1 MLQSMR
7 DKAKSWV
14 TFIVVGIIAF
24 MMAIT
29 GLETL
34 APNPNNPN
42 VATVNGEDITRAQL
56 TQSLEQQRRMLIQQ
70 MGDQFDPSL
79 IDENLLKESVLQ
91 SLIDRT
97 LLLQEAKDGGMGV
110 GQKELDAMIISM
122 PEFQQDGKFNQD
134 RFMMMVRSFGMS
146 PAQFRVLLSD
156 ETVLQQIQAGV
167 ASTEFVT
174 QSEINKL
181 TALESQKRDIAW
193 LTLDVA
199 KIRDSIEPTDE
210 QINEYYEAHGD
221 QYMTPEQVEISFV
234 EMDKSSMVSDLEVDE
249 QEIKDEYQ
257 RRLQDIEENAAD
269 TQTVSTILIQTGEKR
284 SLEEARKVAAEVE
297 SKIKAGEDFAKLA
310 EAYSDDPVT
319 AAKGGDMGQVQPG
332 IFGDTFDDTV
342 ASLEPGQVSAP
353 VETDFGMQIIK
364 VTAREK
370 PSIPSFNELKD
381 EIKADLKSQ
390 ESETVY
396 LDKTRQMA
404 DISFEA
410 SDLAQPA
417 EQLGLTIQSAGPF
430 TRQGGSTELTSNAKV
445 IAAAFSDDVLELGA
459 NSELIELSPKKA
471 MVLRVKKHLKPE
483 LRPLAEVKDSIVQ
496 AIKVEQARE
505 QLVSKADAL
514 QAQLVAGES
523 LEKVAESAGLKWT
536 ESKEIAR
543 RQQGVPQQL
552 LTESFK
558 MPHPEVGQSTFATAE
573 LSNGDIAVIALSKV
587 IEGKSTEADAA
598 RDRMMAG
605 YIANGNGRNLFTE
618 YLKSLKESAKVKI
631 TKEEEL

>member
-97 LLLQEAKDGGMGV
+97 LLLQEAKDGGMGL

-156 ETVLQQIQAGV
+156 ETVLAQIQAGV
-167 ASTEFVT
+167 AGTEFVT
-174 QSEINKL
+174 QSEINRL
-181 TALESQKRDIAW
+181 TALENQKRDIAW

-199 KIRDSIEPTDE
+199 KIRESIEPTED
-210 QINEYYEAHGD
+210 QIKAYYEAHGD

-234 EMDKSSMVSDLEVDE
+234 EMDKASLVNGLDVDE
-249 QEIKDEYQ
+249 QDVKDEYQ

-269 TQTVSTILIQTGEKR
+269 TQTVSTILIQTGEQR
-284 SLEEARKVAAEVE
+284 SIEEARKIASEVE
-297 SKIKAGEDFAKLA
+297 ARLKAGEDFAKLA
-310 EAYSDDPVT
+310 EEYSDDPVT
-319 AAKGGDMGQVQPG
+319 ASKGGDMGVVQPG
-332 IFGDTFDDTV
+332 IFGDDFDDTV
-342 ASLEPGQVSAP
+342 ASLEAGQVSAP

-364 VTAREK
+364 VTSREK
-370 PSIPSFNELKD
+370 PVIPSFD
-381 EIKADLKSQ
+381 DLKAEIEKDLKNQ
-390 ESETVY
+390 EVETAY
-396 LDKTRQMA
+396 LDKTRQLA

-417 EQLGLTIQSAGPF
+417 EQLGLTIQDAGPF
-430 TRQGGSTELTSNAKV
+430 TRQGGTTEVTSNSKV
-445 IAAAFSDDVLELGA
+445 IAAAFGDDVLELGA
-459 NSELIELSPKKA
+459 NSELIELSPEKA

-483 LRPLAEVKDSIVQ
+483 LRPLDDVKDSIVQ
-496 AIKVEQARE
+496 AIKIEEARD
-505 QLVSKADAL
+505 QLVSKAEAIQSKL
-514 QAQLVAGES
+514 AAGEAA
-523 LEKVAESAGLKWT
+523 EKVAESEGLKWT
-536 ESKEIAR
+536 ESKAIAR

-558 MPHPEVGQSTFATAE
+558 MPHPESGKATYASSE
-573 LSNGDIAVIALSKV
+573 LSNGDIAVIALTKV
-587 IEGKSTEADAA
+587 IEGQPSKSDAA
-598 RDRMMAG
+598 RDRMMAN

-618 YLKSLKESAKVKI
+618 YVKSLKETAKVKI
-631 TKEEEL
+631 TKEEE

>member
-91 SLIDRT
+91 SLVDRT
-97 LLLQEAKDGGMGV
+97 LLLQEAKNGGMGM

-156 ETVLQQIQAGV
+156 ETVLQQIQAGI
-167 ASTEFVT
+167 AGSEFVT
-174 QSEINKL
+174 PSEIKRL
-181 TALESQKRDIAW
+181 TALENQKRDIAW

-199 KIRDSIEPTDE
+199 KVRESIVPTED
-210 QINEYYEAHGD
+210 QITAYYESHGD
-221 QYMTPEQVEISFV
+221 QYMTPEQVEISFI
-234 EMDKSSMVSDLEVDE
+234 EMDKASLVEGLVVEE
-249 QEIKDEYQ
+249 QDIKDEYQ
-257 RRLQDIEENAAD
+257 RRLQDIEENAGD
-269 TQTVSTILIQTGEKR
+269 TQTVSTILIQTGGQR
-284 SLEEARKVAAEVE
+284 SLEEARKIAADVE
-297 SKIKAGEDFAKLA
+297 SKLKAGEDFAKLA
-310 EAYSDDPVT
+310 ENYSDDPVT
-319 AAKGGDMGQVQPG
+319 AVKGGDMGQVQPG
-332 IFGDTFDDTV
+332 IFGDTFDETV

-370 PSIPSFNELKD
+370 PTIPGFDELKD
-381 EIKADLKSQ
+381 EIAAELKSQ
-390 ESETVY
+390 EAETVY
-396 LDKTRQMA
+396 LDKTRQLA
-404 DISFEA
+404 DISFES

-417 EQLGLTIQSAGPF
+417 EQLGLTIQSTGPF
-430 TRQGGSTELTSNAKV
+430 TRQGGTTDITSNSKV
-445 IAAAFSDDVLELGA
+445 TAAAFSDDVLELGA
-459 NSELIELSPKKA
+459 NSELIELSPEKA

-496 AIKVEQARE
+496 VIKMEEARD
-505 QLVSKADAL
+505 QLVSKAEAL
-514 QAQLVAGES
+514 QAKLKTGEAAD
-523 LEKVAESAGLKWT
+523 KVAESEGLQWT
-536 ESKEIAR
+536 ESKAIAR
-543 RQQGVPQQL
+543 RQQGVPPQL

-558 MPHPEVGQSTFATAE
+558 MPHPEAEQSTYASTE
-573 LSNGDIAVIALSKV
+573 LGNGDIAVIALNKV
-587 IEGKSTEADAA
+587 IEGQPTQADAA
-598 RDRMMAG
+598 RDRMMAS

-618 YLKSLKESAKVKI
+618 YLKSLKETAKVKI
-631 TKEEEL
+631 IKEE

>member
-14 TFIVVGIIAF
+14 TFVVVGIIAF

-79 IDENLLKESVLQ
+79 IDEKQLRESVLQ
-91 SLIDRT
+91 SLIDRS
-97 LLLQEAKDGGMGV
+97 LLLQEAKNGGMGL
-110 GQKELDAMIISM
+110 GQKELDAMIVRM
-122 PEFQQDGKFNQD
+122 PEFQQDGKFDQD
-134 RFMMMVRSFGMS
+134 RFMMMVRSLGMS

-167 ASTEFVT
+167 AGSEFVT
-174 QSEINKL
+174 QSEINRL
-181 TALESQKRDIAW
+181 TALESQKRAIAW

-199 KIRDSIEPTDE
+199 KVRDSIEPTED
-210 QINEYYEAHGD
+210 QIKSYYEAHRD

-234 EMDKSSMVSDLEVDE
+234 EMGRASLVDDLEVDE
-249 QEIKDEYQ
+249 QAVKDEYQ

-269 TQTVSTILIQTGEKR
+269 TQTVSTILIQTGDQR
-284 SLEEARKVAAEVE
+284 SLEEARKIAAEVE
-297 SKIKAGEDFAKLA
+297 SRLKAGEAFAKLA
-310 EAYSDDPVT
+310 EEYSDDPVT
-319 AAKGGDMGQVQPG
+319 SAKGGDMGQVQPG
-332 IFGDTFDDTV
+332 IFGDTFDETV
-342 ASLEPGQVSAP
+342 ASLEPGQVSKP
-353 VETDFGMQIIK
+353 VETDFGVQIIK
-364 VTAREK
+364 LTSREK
-370 PSIPSFNELKD
+370 PVIPSFDELKN
-381 EIKADLKSQ
+381 EIAIGLKTQ
-390 ESETVY
+390 EAETIY
-396 LDKTRQMA
+396 LDKTRKLA

-417 EQLGLTIQSAGPF
+417 EQLGLTIQTAGPF
-430 TRQGGSTELTSNAKV
+430 TRQGGSTDVTSNAKV

-459 NSELIELSPKKA
+459 NSELIELSPEKA

-483 LRPLAEVKDSIVQ
+483 LRPMAEVQDSIVQ
-496 AIKVEQARE
+496 ALKIEEARE
-505 QLVSKADAL
+505 QLVNRAEAL
-514 QAQLVAGES
+514 QAKLVAGDTV
-523 LEKVAESAGLKWT
+523 KQVAESEGLNWT
-536 ESKEIAR
+536 EVKTIAR
-543 RQQGVPQQL
+543 REQGVPQPL

-558 MPHPEVGQSTFATAE
+558 MPHPVDGKSSYASVE
-573 LSNGDIAVIALSKV
+573 LSNGDIAVVALSKV
-587 IEGKSTEADAA
+587 IEGKPIEADTASN
-598 RDRMMAG
+598 RMMAS

-618 YLKSLKESAKVKI
+618 YLKSLKETAKVKI
-631 TKEEEL
+631 TKEEE

>member
-91 SLIDRT
+91 SLVDRT
-97 LLLQEAKDGGMGV
+97 LLLQEAKNGGMGM

-156 ETVLQQIQAGV
+156 ETVLQQIQAGI
-167 ASTEFVT
+167 AGTEFVT
-174 QSEINKL
+174 PSEIKRL
-181 TALESQKRDIAW
+181 TALENQKRDIAW
-193 LTLDVA
+193 LALDVA
-199 KIRDSIEPTDE
+199 KVRESIVPTED
-210 QINEYYEAHGD
+210 QITAYYESHGD
-221 QYMTPEQVEISFV
+221 QYMTPEQVEISFI
-234 EMDKSSMVSDLEVDE
+234 EMDKASLLEGLVVEE
-249 QEIKDEYQ
+249 QDIKDEYQ
-257 RRLQDIEENAAD
+257 RRLQDIEENAGD
-269 TQTVSTILIQTGEKR
+269 TQTVSTILIQTGGQR
-284 SLEEARKVAAEVE
+284 SLEEARKIAAEVE
-297 SKIKAGEDFAKLA
+297 SKLKAGEDFAKLA
-310 EAYSDDPVT
+310 ENYSDDPVT
-319 AAKGGDMGQVQPG
+319 AVKGGDMGQVQPG
-332 IFGDTFDDTV
+332 IFGDTFDETV

-370 PSIPSFNELKD
+370 PTIPGFGELKD
-381 EIKADLKSQ
+381 EIAAELKSQ
-390 ESETVY
+390 EAETVY
-396 LDKTRQMA
+396 LDKTRQLA
-404 DISFEA
+404 DISFES

-417 EQLGLTIQSAGPF
+417 EQLGLTIQSTGPF
-430 TRQGGSTELTSNAKV
+430 TRQGATTDITSNSKV
-445 IAAAFSDDVLELGA
+445 TAAAFNDDVLELGA
-459 NSELIELSPKKA
+459 NSELIELSPEKA

-496 AIKVEQARE
+496 VIKMEEARD
-505 QLVSKADAL
+505 QLVSKAGAL
-514 QAQLVAGES
+514 QAKLKAGEAAD
-523 LEKVAESAGLKWT
+523 KVAESEGLQWT
-536 ESKEIAR
+536 ESKAIAR
-543 RQQGVPQQL
+543 RQQGVPPQL

-558 MPHPEVGQSTFATAE
+558 MPHPEAEQSTYASTE
-573 LSNGDIAVIALSKV
+573 LGNGDIAVIALNKV
-587 IEGKSTEADAA
+587 IEGQPTQADAA
-598 RDRMMAG
+598 RDRMMAS

-618 YLKSLKESAKVKI
+618 YLKSLKETAKVKI
-631 TKEEEL
+631 IKEE

>member
-1 MLQSMR
+1 MR